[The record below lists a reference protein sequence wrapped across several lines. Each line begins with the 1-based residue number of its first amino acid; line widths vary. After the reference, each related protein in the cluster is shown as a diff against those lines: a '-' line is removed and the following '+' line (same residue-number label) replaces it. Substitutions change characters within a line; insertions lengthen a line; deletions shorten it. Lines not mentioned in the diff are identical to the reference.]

1 MKLSVVIPVYCV
13 EQTLERCLQS
23 ICAQTI
29 ADMEIILVD
38 DGSTDSCPTLCDQ
51 WADKD
56 RRIRVIHKA
65 NGGLSDARNAG
76 IDVAKG
82 DLITF
87 VDSDDY
93 LADNTYS
100 PLLSLMDDCD
110 ILEFSIANKLALHD
124 RIYSNTGEYWLKER
138 VYLHTY
144 AWNKIYKR
152 HLFNHIR
159 FPKGKIFEDAYT
171 LPKLLQK
178 ANKIRTTS
186 RGFYHYS
193 WNPNGISATADATK
207 LAQLL
212 EASLNCQMPMDDNYY
227 MYVANLQTYVTE
239 MTGAPILLPER
250 HVDLSNLNGKLK
262 IKAFLLNTLGI
273 KTLCRT
279 NKIIH
284 LFKKPSRL

>member
-1 MKLSVVIPVYCV
+1 MKLSVIIPVYCV

-23 ICAQTI
+23 VAAQTI

-56 RRIRVIHKA
+56 CRIRVIHKA
-65 NGGLSDARNAG
+65 NSGLSDARNAG
-76 IDVAKG
+76 IDVATG
-82 DLITF
+82 EFITF

-93 LADNTYS
+93 LADNTYP
-100 PLLSLMDDCD
+100 PLLSMMSDCD

-124 RIYSNTGEYWLKER
+124 RTYNDIGEYWLRER
-138 VYLHTY
+138 VYRHTY

-152 HLFNHIR
+152 QLFENIR

-178 ANKIRTTS
+178 ANRVRTTS
-186 RGFYHYS
+186 SGFYHYS
-193 WNPNGISATADATK
+193 WNPNGISVTADATK

-212 EASLNCQMPMDDNYY
+212 EASLNNQMPMDDNYY
-227 MYVANLQTYVTE
+227 MYIANLQTYVTE
-239 MTGAPILLPER
+239 KTGAPILLSER
-250 HVDLSNLNGKLK
+250 HVDLSNLTGKLK

-273 KTLCRT
+273 NILCRI